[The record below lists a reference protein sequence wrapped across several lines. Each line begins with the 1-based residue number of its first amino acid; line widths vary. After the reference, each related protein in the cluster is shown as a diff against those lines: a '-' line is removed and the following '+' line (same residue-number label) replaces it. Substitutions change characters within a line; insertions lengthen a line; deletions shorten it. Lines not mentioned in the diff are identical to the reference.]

1 MLATGEK
8 IFHGIAVSGGVCH
21 GRILVLSGSAK
32 SAPSYNLKDDQIS
45 GEISRFENALV
56 QTRKQI
62 LDIQR
67 KVREAVGD
75 DNAGIFDAH
84 LMIIEDSTFLEE
96 IIRYIRD
103 SRLNAEKA
111 FEQIS
116 NRYIQSLSAI
126 EDDYLRE
133 RASDMKDVS
142 SRVLNNL
149 LGQAHEDHSIESID
163 RSTII
168 VAEDLAPSQAA
179 ALDRELILG
188 IALSRGGKTS
198 HTAIMAR
205 SLQIPAV
212 AGIAQLTEELKTGDY
227 VLIDGYN
234 GLVVLKPTDQTLFEY
249 GQIVR
254 KHAKWEESLTNLR
267 DQPSVTVDGYHIALS
282 ANIEQSSAGDEVLKA
297 NADEVGLFRTEYF
310 FMHRAGLPSEEEQYE
325 QYRAIVEKI
334 KPRAVTFRTLDLGG
348 DKFLSHLNAPAE
360 LNPFLGWRAI
370 RFCLQE
376 KEIFR
381 SQLRA
386 ILRASAHGNA
396 KIMYPMISGIEELRQ
411 SNALLK
417 EFMDELEQ
425 EGVPFDPDIKVGAM
439 IEIPSAA
446 LVAEDLADE
455 VDFFSIGTNDL
466 IQYTLAVDRMNE
478 KIAHLYEPTH
488 PAILKLIKMT
498 AEAGVKKNIPVAV
511 CGEVAGDPSLT
522 PLLIGLGVSELSV
535 SISHI
540 PSIKYLIRRIRMQD
554 AVELVQKT
562 AQMKTADE
570 ILQASQSFAK
580 RLAPDL
586 FHKL

>member
-8 IFHGIAVSGGVCH
+8 IFHGIPASGGVCH
-21 GRILVLSGSAK
+21 GKILVLKDSTR
-32 SAPSYNLKDDQIS
+32 SAPAYQLSEDQVDS
-45 GEISRFENALV
+45 EIGRFENALV
-56 QTRKQI
+56 ETRRQI

-67 KVREAVGD
+67 RVREAVGA
-75 DNAGIFDAH
+75 DNASIFDAH
-84 LMIIEDSTFLEE
+84 LMIIEDSSVMEE
-96 IIRYIRD
+96 IIRHIKED
-103 SRLNAEKA
+103 KINAEKA
-111 FEQIS
+111 FEQIV

-142 SRVLNNL
+142 ARVLNNL
-149 LGQAHEDHSIESID
+149 MGQVQDEHTFDSITQP
-163 RSTII
+163 TII
-168 VAEDLAPSQAA
+168 VAVDLAPSQTASMK
-179 ALDRELILG
+179 REMVQG

-205 SLQIPAV
+205 SMQIPAV
-212 AGIAQLTEELKTGDY
+212 AGVSNLTEELRTGDY

-234 GLVVLKPTDQTLFEY
+234 GLVILKPTDQTLFEY

-254 KHAKWEESLTNLR
+254 QQAKWKANLASLR
-267 DQPSVTVDGYHIALS
+267 DQPSVTLDGRHIALS
-282 ANIEQSSAGDEVLKA
+282 ANIEQASAGPEVLEA

-310 FMHRAGLPSEEEQYE
+310 FMHRPELPTEEEQYLHYKE
-325 QYRAIVEKI
+325 IVEKI
-334 KPRAVTFRTLDLGG
+334 NPRPVTFRTLDLGG
-348 DKFLSHLNAPAE
+348 DKFLSHLDTPKE

-376 KEIFR
+376 KAIFR

-386 ILRASAHGNA
+386 ILRASAHGKA

-411 SNALLK
+411 SNALLRQYQA
-417 EFMDELEQ
+417 ELKN
-425 EGVPFDPDIKVGAM
+425 EGIDFDSDIEVGAM

-446 LVAEDLADE
+446 LVATDLAQE

-466 IQYTLAVDRMNE
+466 IQYSLAVDRMNE

-488 PAILKLIKMT
+488 PAILKLIHMT
-498 AEAGVKKNIPVAV
+498 AEAGKQRNIPVAV
-511 CGEVAGDPSLT
+511 CGEAAGDPSLT
-522 PLLIGLGVSELSV
+522 ALLIGLGVTELSV

-540 PSIKYLIRRIRMQD
+540 PSIKYLIRRLRFEEAHDLAARALKMSTG
-554 AVELVQKT
+554 A
-562 AQMKTADE
+562 E
-570 ILQASQSFAK
+570 ILEHSKAFAN

-586 FHKL
+586 FHRG